1 MPCDIIR
8 MYVNTRIYI
17 SESVTS
23 SNQDAL
29 KDPEWFGSHS
39 RHVRR
44 QAYGVLDPLYAET
57 AYAVSA

>member
-1 MPCDIIR
+1 